1 MQYNYA
7 GTAVDLRPRIKPR
20 ARSARRL
27 RGAMRRALRQM
38 APRRSLSLALQGGGS
53 FGAFTWGVLDRLL
66 EKDRIAFDTIS
77 GASAGAINAVLLA
90 SGLAEGGP
98 RAARE
103 KLDRFWRR
111 MSQTSMLGPF
121 GSFGASVAE
130 TAARAGFSLTQFV
143 SPYQFNPLGLNP
155 LRDILA
161 EEVNFAQLRAASP
174 THLLIAATRVRDGS
188 LRLFR
193 THELTLD
200 VVMASACLPQ
210 LHHSVEIDGEWYWD
224 GGFSANPPLRQLALD
239 STTQDLLLVQI
250 MPEVVDQALPR
261 FSRGIARRMKEMSIN
276 FPLQKEIEALDELCA
291 FCKQQGGLLRPR
303 FCRKLERL
311 RLHRLVAERELPNLR
326 HASAMNL
333 EWSFLNRLKSAGGA
347 AAERWLADLRR
358 GPSQP
363 SRES

>member
-1 MQYNYA
+1 MQYTYA
-7 GTAVDLRPRIKPR
+7 GTDVELPGRVKPHLRH
-20 ARSARRL
+20 ARRL
-27 RGAMRRALRQM
+27 RGAVRRVLRHM

-77 GASAGAINAVLLA
+77 GASAGAVNAVLLA

-98 RAARE
+98 RAARA

-111 MSQTSMLGPF
+111 TSSAGMLGPF
-121 GSFGASVAE
+121 GSFGSSMAAE
-130 TAARAGFSLTQFV
+130 AARAAFSLTQFV
-143 SPYQFNPLGLNP
+143 SPYQFNPLRLNP

-161 EEVNFAQLRAASP
+161 EEVDFARLRAASP

-193 THELTLD
+193 THEITLE
-200 VVMASACLPQ
+200 VVLASACLPQ
-210 LHHSVEIDGEWYWD
+210 LQHAVEIDGEWYWD
-224 GGFSANPPLRQLALD
+224 GGFSANPPLRQLAID
-239 STTQDLLLVQI
+239 SRTPDLLLVQI
-250 MPEVVDQALPR
+250 MPDVFDEALPR

-291 FCKQQGGLLRPR
+291 FCKQAGLLRPG

-311 RLHRLVAERELPNLR
+311 RLHRLVAEHEMPSLR
-326 HASAMNL
+326 HANALNL
-333 EWSFLNRLKSAGGA
+333 EWSFLNRLKRAGGA
-347 AAERWLADLRR
+347 ATERWLADLRR
-358 GPSQP
+358 TRYQP
-363 SRES
+363 SPES

>member
-1 MQYNYA
+1 MQYKFA
-7 GTAVDLRPRIKPR
+7 GNAVELRAR
-20 ARSARRL
+20 ANLRTRSARRVRGVL
-27 RGAMRRALRQM
+27 RHALRQL

-77 GASAGAINAVLLA
+77 GSSAGAVNAVLLA

-98 RAARE
+98 RTARE

-111 MSQTSMLGPF
+111 MSNAGSLGPF
-121 GSFGASVAE
+121 SSFGGGMAAS
-130 TAARAGFSLTQFV
+130 AAFSLSKLI

-161 EEVNFAQLRAASP
+161 EEVNFARLRAGSP
-174 THLLIAATRVRDGS
+174 AHLLIAATRVRDGS
-188 LRLFR
+188 ARLFR
-193 THELTLD
+193 THEITLD
-200 VVMASACLPQ
+200 VVLASACLPQ
-210 LHHSVEIDGEWYWD
+210 LHHAVEIDGEWYWD

-239 STTQDLLLVQI
+239 SMTPDLLLVQI
-250 MPEVVDQALPR
+250 MPEATEDALPR
-261 FSRGIARRMKEMSIN
+261 LSDGISRRMKEMSIN

-291 FCKQQGGLLRPR
+291 FCKQAGLLRPR

-311 RLHRLVAERELPNLR
+311 RLHRLIAERELPSLR
-326 HASAMNL
+326 LASPVNL
-333 EWSFLNRLKSAGGA
+333 EWSFLNRLKRAGGS

-358 GPSQP
+358 SRSEP
-363 SRES
+363 SRDRD